1 MRTTL
6 NIEDEAISVLR
17 KYAEDRDI
25 SLGQAA
31 SDLIHLGVQSLP
43 VFKFKRRNG
52 FALLELPP
60 GSPPVTSEMVAAIIN
75 EGYEE
80 EYRRAMSPRR

>member
-6 NIEDEAISVLR
+6 NIEDEAVSVLK
-17 KYAEDRDI
+17 KYAEELKI
-25 SLGQAA
+25 SLGRAA
-31 SDLIHLGVQSLP
+31 SDLIHRGVESLP
-43 VFKFKRRNG
+43 VFKTRNG

-60 GSPPVTSEMVAAIIN
+60 GSPPVTSEIVAAIIN

>member
-6 NIEDEAISVLR
+6 NIEDEALSALR
-17 KYAEDRDI
+17 KYAEKRKF
-25 SLGQAA
+25 SMGRAA
-31 SDLIHLGVQSLP
+31 SDLILLGAEALP
-43 VFKFKRRNG
+43 KFKMKNG

-60 GSPPVTSEMVAAIIN
+60 GSPPLTLETLKKWEN
-75 EGYEE
+75 EDFED